1 MKSRLSVGVTAA
13 AILAGCWSFGVFAE
27 PVLQP
32 EPPQEVELK
41 LLEAQRPDEPVAEA
55 DEAAVAASP
64 VSAKAKSKVSQQPSG
79 LGPGQLKVALVGL
92 WLRGMAVAA
101 SAAPAP
107 IPSGVNPFPDQPRL
121 DVSWSLQGLADEEDQ
136 GGEGDIVDY
145 DG

>member
-1 MKSRLSVGVTAA
+1 MKSRLSLGLAA
-13 AILAGCWSFGVFAE
+13 AVILAGCWTYGVFAE
-27 PVLQP
+27 PVIEP
-32 EPPQEVELK
+32 ELPQEVEVK
-41 LLEAQRPDEPVAEA
+41 LLEAQRPDEPVQEA
-55 DEAAVAASP
+55 DEVAAQARPSASSKGKAAKVP
-64 VSAKAKSKVSQQPSG
+64 VSVSSAR
-79 LGPGQLKVALVGL
+79 LKLALVGL

>member
-1 MKSRLSVGVTAA
+1 MKLRLSVGATAA

-32 EPPQEVELK
+32 EPAQEVELK
-41 LLEAQRPDEPVAEA
+41 LLEAQRPDEPVAEV
-55 DEAAVAASP
+55 DEAAVAASLVP
-64 VSAKAKSKVSQQPSG
+64 AKAKAKSKISHLDPA
-79 LGPGQLKVALVGL
+79 QLKVALVGL

>member
-1 MKSRLSVGVTAA
+1 MKSRLSLGVTAA
-13 AILAGCWSFGVFAE
+13 AIVAGCWGFGLFAE

-32 EPPQEVELK
+32 EPAQEVELK
-41 LLEAQRPDEPVAEA
+41 LLEAQRPDEPVAEV
-55 DEAAVAASP
+55 DEAAVAALP
-64 VSAKAKSKVSQQPSG
+64 VPAKAKSKVTQPIS
-79 LGPGQLKVALVGL
+79 LGPGQFKVALVGL

-101 SAAPAP
+101 SAAPPP